1 MNINNI
7 INNTPDVSDKK
18 IILIMPPDFGV
29 YQVIEQNLRYMGFE
43 QVTVIS
49 PLFRYKTKDRILNFI
64 QKSLLGNKEYKKQL
78 IDNYYTA
85 EVSQTLSSFAPKS
98 IDYAIV
104 IRPDKLDLKTIEKIH
119 STAHKVVA
127 YQWDGL
133 ARFPKVFKVIN
144 QFERFFVFDLEDYHR
159 YRYQHPNLLSCSNFY
174 FDIPEESIPVNKN
187 EVLYVGVYI
196 KSRIE
201 SLLKITKKLSEN
213 QALTLNI
220 NLFIGRK
227 KNPFHYPHITFF
239 SEGLNYAQYL
249 TLTKK
254 AAVLLDI
261 KTVEHSGL
269 SFRIFEAIKYG
280 KKLIT
285 DNVSV
290 KQYDFY
296 HPNNFFVFEND
307 NWDTLDDFLK
317 SEYVPISEEIK
328 QKYSFSNW
336 VKYVL
341 GFESGSK

>member
-1 MNINNI
+1 MNINKI
-7 INNTPDVSDKK
+7 TDNTPDLSDKK

-29 YQVIEQNLRYMGFE
+29 YKVIEQNLRYMGFE

-64 QKSLLGNKEYKKQL
+64 QKTFLGNKDYKKQL
-78 IDNYYTA
+78 IDDYYTA

-119 STAHKVVA
+119 NTAHKVVA

-144 QFERFFVFDLEDYHR
+144 HFQRFFVFDIEDYHR

-174 FDIPEESIPVNKN
+174 FDMPEESISVNKN

-254 AAVLLDI
+254 AAILLDI

-341 GFESGSK
+341 GFESGSE

>member
-1 MNINNI
+1 MNINKI
-7 INNTPDVSDKK
+7 TDNTPDVSDKK

-43 QVTVIS
+43 QVAVIS

-64 QKSLLGNKEYKKQL
+64 QKTFLGNKDYKKQL
-78 IDNYYTA
+78 IDDYYTA

-119 STAHKVVA
+119 NTAHKVVA

-144 QFERFFVFDLEDYHR
+144 HFQRFFVFDLDDYHLYKDR
-159 YRYQHPNLLSCSNFY
+159 YANLLPCTNFY
-174 FDIPEESIPVNKN
+174 FDIPEEEVALNSK

-196 KSRIE
+196 KDRIQ
-201 SLLKITKKLSEN
+201 SLVRVVNALS
-213 QALTLNI
+213 QYDLILNI
-220 NLFIGRK
+220 NLFYSRK
-227 KNPFHYPHITFF
+227 TPPFSHPHITFF
-239 SEGLNYAQYL
+239 SKGLNYAQYL

-254 AAVLLDI
+254 ATVLLDI
-261 KTVEHSGL
+261 KTVDHNGL
-269 SFRIFEAIKYG
+269 SFRIFEAIKYQ

-285 DNVSV
+285 DNKSI
-290 KQYDFY
+290 KLYDFY
-296 HPNNFFVFEND
+296 HPNNFYVVEND
-307 NWDTLDDFLK
+307 LFEGLSDFLESDFVPL
-317 SEYVPISEEIK
+317 SEDIR

-336 VKYVL
+336 VKNIL
-341 GFESGSK
+341 EI

>member
-43 QVTVIS
+43 QVAVIS
-49 PLFRYKTKDRILNFI
+49 PLFRYKTKDRIHNFI
-64 QKSLLGNKEYKKQL
+64 QKTFLGNKDYKKQL
-78 IDNYYTA
+78 IDDYYTA

-104 IRPDKLDLKTIEKIH
+104 IRPDKLAQKTVTAIH
-119 STAHKVVA
+119 SVARKVVA

-144 QFERFFVFDLEDYHR
+144 YFQRFFVFDLEDYHR

-196 KSRIE
+196 KDRIQ
-201 SLLKITKKLSEN
+201 SLIRVVNALS
-213 QALTLNI
+213 QYDLTLNI
-220 NLFIGRK
+220 NLFYGRK
-227 KNPFHYPHITFF
+227 TPPFSHPHITFF
-239 SEGLNYAQYL
+239 SKGLNYAQYL

-254 AAVLLDI
+254 ATVLLDI
-261 KTVEHSGL
+261 KTVDHNGL
-269 SFRIFEAIKYG
+269 SFRIFEAIKYQ

-285 DNVSV
+285 DNKSI
-290 KQYDFY
+290 KLYDFY
-296 HPNNFFVFEND
+296 HPNNFYVVEND
-307 NWDTLDDFLK
+307 LFEGLSDFLESDFVPL
-317 SEYVPISEEIK
+317 SEDIR

-336 VKYVL
+336 VKNIL
-341 GFESGSK
+341 EI

>member
-1 MNINNI
+1 MNINKI
-7 INNTPDVSDKK
+7 TDNTPNCSDKK

-29 YQVIEQNLRYMGFE
+29 YQVIEQNLHYMGFE

-64 QKSLLGNKEYKKQL
+64 QKSLLGNKDYKKQL
-78 IDNYYTA
+78 IDDYYTA

-119 STAHKVVA
+119 NTAHKVVA

-144 QFERFFVFDLEDYHR
+144 QFQRFFVFDLDDYHLYKDR
-159 YRYQHPNLLSCSNFY
+159 YANLLPCTNFY
-174 FDIPEESIPVNKN
+174 FDIPEESVSVNEN

-196 KSRIE
+196 KDRIQ
-201 SLLKITKKLSEN
+201 SLIRVVNALS
-213 QALTLNI
+213 QYDLTLNI
-220 NLFIGRK
+220 NLFYGRK
-227 KNPFHYPHITFF
+227 TPPFFHPHITFF
-239 SEGLNYAQYL
+239 SKGLNYAQYL

-254 AAVLLDI
+254 ATVLLDI
-261 KTVEHSGL
+261 KTVDHNGL
-269 SFRIFEAIKYG
+269 SFRIFEAIKYQ

-285 DNVSV
+285 DNKSI
-290 KQYDFY
+290 KLYDFY
-296 HPNNFFVFEND
+296 HPNNFYVVEND
-307 NWDTLDDFLK
+307 LFEGLSDFLESDFVPL
-317 SEYVPISEEIK
+317 SEDIR

-336 VKYVL
+336 VKNIL
-341 GFESGSK
+341 EI

>member
-1 MNINNI
+1 MNINKI
-7 INNTPDVSDKK
+7 TDNTPDVSDKK
-18 IILIMPPDFGV
+18 IMLIMPPDFGV
-29 YQVIEQNLRYMGFE
+29 YHVIEQNLRHMGFE

-78 IDNYYTA
+78 IDDYYTA

-119 STAHKVVA
+119 NTAHKVVA

-144 QFERFFVFDLEDYHR
+144 HFQRFFVFDLDDYHLYKDR
-159 YRYQHPNLLSCSNFY
+159 YANLLPCTNFY
-174 FDIPEESIPVNKN
+174 FDIPEEEVALNSK

-196 KSRIE
+196 KDRIQ
-201 SLLKITKKLSEN
+201 SLIRVVNALS
-213 QALTLNI
+213 QYDLILNI
-220 NLFIGRK
+220 NLFYGRK
-227 KNPFHYPHITFF
+227 TPPFSHPHITFF
-239 SEGLNYAQYL
+239 SKGLNYAQYL

-254 AAVLLDI
+254 ATVLLDI
-261 KTVEHSGL
+261 KTVDHNGL
-269 SFRIFEAIKYG
+269 SFRIFEAIKYQ

-285 DNVSV
+285 DNKSI
-290 KQYDFY
+290 KLYDFY
-296 HPNNFFVFEND
+296 HPNNFYVVEND
-307 NWDTLDDFLK
+307 SFEGLADFL
-317 SEYVPISEEIK
+317 ENDFVPLSEEIK

-336 VKYVL
+336 VKNIL
-341 GFESGSK
+341 EI

>member
-1 MNINNI
+1 MNINKI
-7 INNTPDVSDKK
+7 TDNTPDVSDKK

-43 QVTVIS
+43 QVAVIS

-64 QKSLLGNKEYKKQL
+64 QKTFLGNKDYKKQL
-78 IDNYYTA
+78 IDDYYTA
-85 EVSQTLSSFAPKS
+85 EVTQALSRFAPKS

-119 STAHKVVA
+119 NTAHKVVA

-144 QFERFFVFDLEDYHR
+144 HFQRFFVFDLDDYHLYKDR
-159 YRYQHPNLLSCSNFY
+159 YANLLPCTNFY
-174 FDIPEESIPVNKN
+174 FDIPEEEVALNSK

-196 KSRIE
+196 KDRIQ
-201 SLLKITKKLSEN
+201 SLIRVVNALS
-213 QALTLNI
+213 QYDLTLNI
-220 NLFIGRK
+220 NLFYGRK
-227 KNPFHYPHITFF
+227 TPPFSHPHITFF
-239 SEGLNYAQYL
+239 SKGLNYAQYL

-261 KTVEHSGL
+261 KTIDHNGL
-269 SFRIFEAIKYG
+269 SFRIFEAIKYQ

-285 DNVSV
+285 DNKSI
-290 KQYDFY
+290 KLYDFY
-296 HPNNFFVFEND
+296 HPNNFYVVEND
-307 NWDTLDDFLK
+307 LFEGLADFLE
-317 SEYVPISEEIK
+317 SDFVPLSEEIK

-336 VKYVL
+336 VNYAL
-341 GFESGSK
+341 QI

>member
-7 INNTPDVSDKK
+7 INNTPNWSNKK

-29 YQVIEQNLRYMGFE
+29 YKVIEQNLRYMGFE

-64 QKSLLGNKEYKKQL
+64 QKTFLGNKDYKKQL
-78 IDNYYTA
+78 IDDYYTA

-104 IRPDKLDLKTIEKIH
+104 IRPDKLNLKTIEKIH
-119 STAHKVVA
+119 NTVHKVVA

-187 EVLYVGVYI
+187 EVLYVGAYM
-196 KSRIE
+196 KDRIQ
-201 SLLKITKKLSEN
+201 SLIRVVDALSQYN
-213 QALTLNI
+213 LTLNI
-220 NLFIGRK
+220 NLFYGRK
-227 KNPFHYPHITFF
+227 TPPISHPHLSFI
-239 SEGLNYAQYL
+239 SKGISYAQNL
-249 TLTKK
+249 KITKK
-254 AAVLLDI
+254 AAVILDI
-261 KTVEHSGL
+261 KTVEHNGL
-269 SFRIFEAIKYG
+269 SLRIFEAIKYQ

-285 DNVSV
+285 DNKSIM
-290 KQYDFY
+290 QYDFY
-296 HPNNFFVFEND
+296 HPNNFYVIE
-307 NWDTLDDFLK
+307 DDHFQGLAAFLN
-317 SEYVPISEEIK
+317 SQYIPLAEEIK

-336 VKYVL
+336 LKYVL
-341 GFESGSK
+341 DIPLYK